1 MENTGTMENLK
12 LIENDLVP
20 VYTTD
25 TGEKVVYG
33 TELHKALGVKSNYRD
48 WAKNRL
54 YDCDAVENMDFEA
67 AKILAPSGQS
77 RNEHIIKLDIAK
89 EMAML
94 ERNERGK
101 QVRRYFIRIEE
112 KYRQQE
118 IDLSRLSPQLQL
130 FNSLFQSLAEQ
141 ELRQMEQEEKM
152 AKLDNKLDSIK
163 EVISLNTRDWR
174 KDSGRIIS
182 KIALKAGGFQY
193 IKQFREESY
202 KILEMRMG
210 VSLGIRL
217 MNKKKNM
224 ALNGAGKAKID
235 ELNQLDVIADDR
247 KLVTGYLSIIKEM
260 AIKYGIADEAG

>member
-1 MENTGTMENLK
+1 
-12 LIENDLVP
+12 
-20 VYTTD
+20 
-25 TGEKVVYG
+25 
-33 TELHKALGVKSNYRD
+33 
-48 WAKNRL
+48 
-54 YDCDAVENMDFEA
+54 
-67 AKILAPSGQS
+67 
-77 RNEHIIKLDIAK
+77 
-89 EMAML
+89 
-94 ERNERGK
+94 
-101 QVRRYFIRIEE
+101 
-112 KYRQQE
+112 
-118 IDLSRLSPQLQL
+118 
-130 FNSLFQSLAEQ
+130 
-141 ELRQMEQEEKM
+141 MEQEEKI
-152 AKLDNKLDSIK
+152 AKLGDKLDSIK

>member
-1 MENTGTMENLK
+1 MNSFTFQN
-12 LIENDLVP
+12 
-20 VYTTD
+20 
-25 TGEKVVYG
+25 
-33 TELHKALGVKSNYRD
+33 
-48 WAKNRL
+48 
-54 YDCDAVENMDFEA
+54 C
-67 AKILAPSGQS
+67 
-77 RNEHIIKLDIAK
+77 EHIIKLDIAK

-141 ELRQMEQEEKM
+141 ELRQMEQEEKI

-210 VSLGIRL
+210 VSLGIRN